1 MQQTAAGGVEGDDP
15 AADAM
20 RTLLLLHRLSR
31 NANKCLTPVYYAA
44 ISVSTRH
51 RTRGADGPN
60 MSMLIQTCFQAPKS
74 TNCLTICR
82 CGRRIV
88 RTANLMHPRIQSTTR
103 AGGFL
108 NGATQS

>member
-1 MQQTAAGGVEGDDP
+1 
-15 AADAM
+15 
-20 RTLLLLHRLSR
+20 
-31 NANKCLTPVYYAA
+31 
-44 ISVSTRH
+44 
-51 RTRGADGPN
+51 
-60 MSMLIQTCFQAPKS
+60 MLIQTCFQAPKS